1 MKILYFDTET
11 TGIDPKLHDII
22 QFSAIVEVDG
32 EVIDE
37 LDVRCQPS
45 RWENISQD
53 ALTVTGM
60 TIEKLK
66 ELPTPQE
73 AFKQIKNFFDKHID
87 KYDKLDKF
95 YPAGHN
101 VSFDIDFLQEFF
113 KRHGDEYGTGSYQN
127 WNCLDSRI
135 LANFMKM
142 RGKMELPNHK
152 LETLCNH
159 FEIPLVAHDSL
170 NDIKATRILIQKL
183 LDL

>member
-11 TGIDPKLHDII
+11 TGVDPKLNEIV
-22 QFSAIVEVDG
+22 QFSAIVEIDG
-32 EVIDE
+32 EIIDE
-37 LDVRCQPS
+37 LDLRCQPT
-45 RWENISQD
+45 RWENISED

-60 TIEKLK
+60 TREKLQTFQ
-66 ELPTPQE
+66 PPQE
-73 AFKQIKNFFDKHID
+73 AFKQIKGLFDKHID
-87 KYDKLDKF
+87 KYDKTDKF

-113 KRHGDEYGTGSYQN
+113 KQHGDKYGTGSYQN

-142 RGKMELPNHK
+142 KGNIDLPNHK

-159 FEIPLVAHDSL
+159 FDISLSAHDSL
-170 NDIKATRILIQKL
+170 NDVRATRTLIQKL
-183 LDL
+183 LEL